1 MLNIFENFVKKLT
14 LEPKLEKAL
23 IEGYSVLIEDVTSV
37 ASAMPDVAAGEF
49 APSIHRAA
57 PWIKKE
63 TAQNFGQKKL
73 VDIFKTNYSKKHKAF
88 LEMFGL
94 DLSSKRSLTEA
105 FDLVL
110 DHILTK

>member
-1 MLNIFENFVKKLT
+1 MLNTFENFIKKLNF
-14 LEPKLEKAL
+14 EPKLEKAL

-37 ASAMPDVAAGEF
+37 ASAMPDVASGEF
-49 APSIHRAA
+49 APSIHKAA

-63 TAQNFGQKKL
+63 TAHNFGQRKL
-73 VDIFKTNYSKKHKAF
+73 VDIFKTNYATKNKAF

-105 FDLVL
+105 FDLVI
-110 DHILTK
+110 DHLLIK